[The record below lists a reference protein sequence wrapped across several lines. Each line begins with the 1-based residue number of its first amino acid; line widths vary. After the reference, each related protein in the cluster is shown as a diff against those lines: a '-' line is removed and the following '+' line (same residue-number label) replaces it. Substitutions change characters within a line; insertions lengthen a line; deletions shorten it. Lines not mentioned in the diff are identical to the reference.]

1 MGRAVAWVVPPV
13 VIGAVDLGPSS
24 PRVLLHAAGFA
35 GVLGGV
41 VKVLHVATAITAD
54 TQATVAAECLRM
66 APYQAMFEESD
77 VLVRLGPAAET
88 INEAVRLH
96 HAALLVIGSSGH
108 GRFARLLMGSTSDSL
123 LQATQTPTLLVPPND
138 LDIISIADG
147 FKLTCG
153 PVLVAIDLSQDSRPQ
168 LDAASRMAQLAG
180 QGLLV
185 VTVASDP
192 MSAHD
197 AAEQLRDR
205 THGLTPVKP
214 TALIVRRGNVAEE
227 ISRCAVAEDSGLV
240 VMGLREPARGRPGV
254 IASAVLHTG
263 RAFVLAV
270 PAG

>member
-1 MGRAVAWVVPPV
+1 MG
-13 VIGAVDLGPSS
+13 
-24 PRVLLHAAGFA
+24 AG
-35 GVLGGV
+35 
-41 VKVLHVATAITAD
+41 VKVLHIATAISAD
-54 TQATVAAECLRM
+54 IQATVAAECLQM

-88 INEAVRLH
+88 IQHEVRQH
-96 HAALLVIGSSGH
+96 HAVLLVIGSSGR

-123 LQATQTPTLLVPPND
+123 LQTTQTPILLVPPND
-138 LDIISIADG
+138 LDIINSADG

-153 PVLVAIDLSQDSRPQ
+153 PVLVAVDLSQDSRPQ
-168 LDAASRMAQLAG
+168 LEAASRMAQLAG

-185 VTVASDP
+185 VTVTRDALSDH
-192 MSAHD
+192 A

-214 TALIVRRGNVAEE
+214 TALIVRRGHVAEE

-240 VMGLREPARGRPGV
+240 VMGLREPAQGRPGV
-254 IASAVLHTG
+254 IASAVLQTG

>member
-1 MGRAVAWVVPPV
+1 MSPI
-13 VIGAVDLGPSS
+13 VIAAVDLGPTS

-35 GVLGGV
+35 GVMGAGL
-41 VKVLHVATAITAD
+41 KVLHIATAITAQ
-54 TQATVAAECLRM
+54 TQATVAAECLQM
-66 APYQAMFEESD
+66 APYQAMFDESD
-77 VLVRLGPAAET
+77 VLVRVGPAEET
-88 INEAVRLH
+88 IPDEVRQH

-108 GRFARLLMGSTSDSL
+108 GRLARLLMGSTSDSL
-123 LQATQTPTLLVPPND
+123 LQTTQTPILLVPPND
-138 LDIISIADG
+138 LDIINRADG
-147 FKLTCG
+147 FRLTCG
-153 PVLVAIDLSQDSRPQ
+153 PVLVAVDLLQDSRLQ
-168 LDAASRMAQLAG
+168 LEAASRMAELAG

-185 VTVASDP
+185 VTVTRDSISD
-192 MSAHD
+192 HD

-205 THGLTPVKP
+205 THGLAPVKP

-227 ISRCAVAEDSGLV
+227 ISRCAVAENSGLV

>member
-1 MGRAVAWVVPPV
+1 MG
-13 VIGAVDLGPSS
+13 
-24 PRVLLHAAGFA
+24 AG
-35 GVLGGV
+35 
-41 VKVLHVATAITAD
+41 VKVLHIATAVSAD
-54 TQATVAAECLRM
+54 TQATVAADCLQM

-77 VLVRLGPAAET
+77 VLVRLGPAEET
-88 INEAVRLH
+88 IQDEVRQQHAV
-96 HAALLVIGSSGH
+96 LLVIGSSGR

-123 LQATQTPTLLVPPND
+123 LQTTQIPILLVPPND
-138 LDIISIADG
+138 LDIINSADG

-153 PVLVAIDLSQDSRPQ
+153 PVLVAVDLSQDSRPQ
-168 LDAASRMAQLAG
+168 LEAASRMAQLAG

-185 VTVASDP
+185 VTVTGDDAISD
-192 MSAHD
+192 HD